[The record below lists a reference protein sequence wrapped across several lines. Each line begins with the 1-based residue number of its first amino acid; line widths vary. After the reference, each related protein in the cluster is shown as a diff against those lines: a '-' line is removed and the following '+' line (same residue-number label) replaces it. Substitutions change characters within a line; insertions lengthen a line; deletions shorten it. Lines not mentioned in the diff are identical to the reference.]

1 MQDTGKNICVVGAG
15 PAGLTAAYYLRK
27 QGHNVTVKEA
37 LPKAGGMLQYG
48 LPSYRM
54 PREELDQEIAYIL
67 ESGIKLETGVRVQNV
82 TELKAQ
88 YDAVLVAIG
97 NHEGTLLPMEG
108 NDAEGILLNI
118 DFLRNASM
126 GNETGIGK
134 RVIVLG
140 GGNVAFDCA
149 RTAKR
154 LGSEEIHVAC
164 LEARDKM
171 TADEEEI
178 EQAQEEGIQ
187 NQVEVDFNAQYV
199 LITLNG
205 ALLFDSGSADIR
217 EDAYPLV
224 DKISNILSQ
233 YDKNMIDIEGHT
245 DNVPIHNQKY
255 EDNDVLSMYRALT
268 VADYIREKTDLDPGL
283 IKSSGRGDY
292 VPVADNSTPEGRA
305 INRRVE
311 VKIYNSY
318 NSPAQGE

>member
-1 MQDTGKNICVVGAG
+1 MCVGAG

-48 LPSYRM
+48 IPSYRM

-82 TELKAQ
+82 TELKVQ

-126 GNETGIGK
+126 ENETGIGK

-164 LEARDKM
+164 LEARDK
-171 TADEEEI
+171 D
-178 EQAQEEGIQ
+178 
-187 NQVEVDFNAQYV
+187 
-199 LITLNG
+199 
-205 ALLFDSGSADIR
+205 DSR
-217 EDAYPLV
+217 
-224 DKISNILSQ
+224 
-233 YDKNMIDIEGHT
+233 
-245 DNVPIHNQKY
+245 
-255 EDNDVLSMYRALT
+255 
-268 VADYIREKTDLDPGL
+268 
-283 IKSSGRGDY
+283 
-292 VPVADNSTPEGRA
+292 
-305 INRRVE
+305 
-311 VKIYNSY
+311 
-318 NSPAQGE
+318 

>member
-1 MQDTGKNICVVGAG
+1 MVKDGKYDEAAAVIREKVPFPLALGHVCSHVCEAECRRCAVNEPISIRNIKRYAAEKDTGKYWRNKGKQLPDTGKNICVVGAG

-48 LPSYRM
+48 IPSYRM

-67 ESGIKLETGVRVQNV
+67 ESGIKLETGVRVQNI

-97 NHEGTLLPMEG
+97 NHEGTLLPMDG

-154 LGSEEIHVAC
+154 LGAEEIHVAC

-187 NQVEVDFNAQYV
+187 V
-199 LITLNG
+199 
-205 ALLFDSGSADIR
+205 
-217 EDAYPLV
+217 
-224 DKISNILSQ
+224 
-233 YDKNMIDIEGHT
+233 H
-245 DNVPIHNQKY
+245 
-255 EDNDVLSMYRALT
+255 
-268 VADYIREKTDLDPGL
+268 
-283 IKSSGRGDY
+283 
-292 VPVADNSTPEGRA
+292 
-305 INRRVE
+305 
-311 VKIYNSY
+311 
-318 NSPAQGE
+318 PAQSFEKILKGSNNKVTGVAFSDIL